1 MVRYVVPASKK
12 LVVTL
17 SQIVIFGVNEVGNIH
32 VYRLFEL
39 YDRPLVGTIYSSFYY
54 NLTAIPIHVL

>member
-1 MVRYVVPASKK
+1 MGFPQHKASMVRYVVPASKK

-32 VYRLFEL
+32 VYRLFVL
-39 YDRPLVGTIYSSFYY
+39 DSSNGF
-54 NLTAIPIHVL
+54 AKHI